1 MNKLV
6 ESIIKPILSEQSSI
20 KKVIAIY
27 PGRFQPFGPHH
38 KAVYDYLKKK
48 FDDVYIVTS
57 NKQGLPRHPLNF
69 KQKQAHMSKMGVP
82 KSKISMEA
90 SPYIPRNLLKKFDPD
105 TTALVFAVGKK
116 DASRLSGGK
125 YFKDYKKS
133 SKDMVGYEEHGYVLI
148 APHISVKAGG
158 MEVSGTAMRELLG
171 SPKYKEDRERR
182 FKKMFGYFDKKT
194 FELMTTQFGKI
205 FEDEVMIFKPT
216 KMKKGKKKWFD
227 GKGKEILFDLDED
240 ITIPVKVGDTVL
252 MGKWKNKKVKIK
264 DIGVDKHGMP
274 TINGKKATTFRIHN
288 IVNIFD
294 DEKTK
299 TEILNKFLTTIDMKS
314 MIEEASTVG
323 GAAPADDGPS
333 YTYGNFRTYRWRNDK
348 EAEKLGFKVVDY
360 ILKPKHKADKD
371 YRIYP
376 DGPIDSVSFFPAGIG
391 TGGTPNNQTNLTG
404 LKGYNRW
411 KKHMTKLA
419 QLVGYKL
426 FDFVNDF
433 KDEKIAIKKDSV
445 ETLKHQKEEELDE
458 QALTKNWWK
467 KRLVEGTSVIAAGE
481 PDTGYTAPGKKR
493 YLHPLDMPEGMYQ
506 VDFPRA
512 DDPYGASDEQQRT
525 YIKKVKNKKELE
537 APIPS
542 DDSVTAGIGE
552 KGEDFVKSDDI
563 KDFPLISKKV
573 KEDILFTK
581 RWWKNILLE
590 GGAYGHMAHP
600 FDDKNLTF
608 KDLKEIITM
617 GLGGQLNREDNVTEK
632 LDGQNLMI
640 SWKDGKLIA
649 ARNKGHL
656 KNAGETA
663 LDAKGIASKFA
674 GRGSVSDAFS
684 FAMKD
689 LEKAIGSL
697 SQKQKDKIF
706 MNGKAFMNLEV
717 MWPANPNVIDYDKA
731 EIIFHGALE
740 YDDSGSPIGE
750 VKGSG
755 RILQGMIQQI
765 NQHIQKHYK
774 IGKPVVLQIPKHQ
787 DFGKKKKIFISRL
800 NKLQKQYSLKDNDT
814 LALYHQRFWEE
825 FIYNSS
831 KQMKYKIPN
840 NVLVGLTK
848 RWAFFDKSYKI
859 PQMKKDIKNDKFLD
873 WVISFDKND
882 HSKWVKDNMI
892 PFEKIFF
899 EVGAEILKNVKGFM
913 AANPNKAVQSMR
925 KQLDKAISDIKS
937 GGDINKIKKIKSQ
950 LDKIN
955 SMGGLEAIVPS
966 EGIVFKYNGNVY
978 KFTGAFAPVNQITGL
993 AKFG

>member
-48 FDDVYIVTS
+48 FDDIYIVTS

-133 SKDMVGYEEHGYVLI
+133 SKDMAGYEEHGYVLI

-227 GKGKEILFDLDED
+227 GKGTEILFDLDED

-458 QALTKNWWK
+458 QALTKK
-467 KRLVEGTSVIAAGE
+467 
-481 PDTGYTAPGKKR
+481 
-493 YLHPLDMPEGMYQ
+493 
-506 VDFPRA
+506 
-512 DDPYGASDEQQRT
+512 
-525 YIKKVKNKKELE
+525 
-537 APIPS
+537 
-542 DDSVTAGIGE
+542 
-552 KGEDFVKSDDI
+552 
-563 KDFPLISKKV
+563 
-573 KEDILFTK
+573 
-581 RWWKNILLE
+581 WWKNILLE

-656 KNAGETA
+656 KNAGKTA
-663 LDAKGIASKFA
+663 LDTKGITSKFA